1 MYREAVIFRHS
12 FTFLEVA
19 SKKHQ
24 LLRSDVMFS
33 LSFAVG
39 KEDIVNY
46 DGAQLAEEGRTMV
59 VCLTVKLLSVLTTVD
74 VIPSHSI
81 KVETKKIDILQ

>member
-46 DGAQLAEEGRTMV
+46 DGAQLAEEGRHQGCLFNCEAS
-59 VCLTVKLLSVLTTVD
+59 VCINNS
-74 VIPSHSI
+74 
-81 KVETKKIDILQ
+81 